1 MRTSAKLASGFQ
13 PASKRQTHVALLAC
27 TRGDPH
33 YSDHCALLCITVRVC
48 TQVAEMFD
56 LDLKLASGLQP
67 ASKRQI
73 LSALLASLR
82 DAHWAQALGC
92 SPEPGFMIPIS
103 LGTAASGAVA
113 PLHGYHI
120 ERAVAAAER
129 RSALLHNCR

>member
-1 MRTSAKLASGFQ
+1 MACFASLC
-13 PASKRQTHVALLAC
+13 VNAL
-27 TRGDPH
+27 
-33 YSDHCALLCITVRVC
+33 
-48 TQVAEMFD
+48 QVAEMFD

-67 ASKRQI
+67 ASKREI

-103 LGTAASGAVA
+103 LGTAASGAVS

-129 RSALLHNCR
+129 RSALLHSCR